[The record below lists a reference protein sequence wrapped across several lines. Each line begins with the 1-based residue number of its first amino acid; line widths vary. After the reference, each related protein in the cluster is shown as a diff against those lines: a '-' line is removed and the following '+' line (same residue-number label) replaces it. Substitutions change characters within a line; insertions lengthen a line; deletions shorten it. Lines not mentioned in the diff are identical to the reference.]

1 MTKTAAKSTAKSI
14 AKSTAKSTCWKD
26 RRLYARSHVI
36 LNGRLRG
43 GIEEQDCVLLDL
55 SASGAMVRLS
65 DPTPSPAHVAVTSE
79 HFGELHAR
87 VIWQMHNVVG
97 LRFADRPQ
105 QVARAIEAAAPH
117 LHLAS

>member
-1 MTKTAAKSTAKSI
+1 MTETPANATAWT
-14 AKSTAKSTCWKD
+14 D
-26 RRLYARSHVI
+26 RRLYGRSHVI

-65 DPTPSPAHVAVTSE
+65 DPAPSPAHVAVTTE
-79 HFGELHAR
+79 HFGELRGR
-87 VIWQMHNVVG
+87 VVWQMHNVIG

-105 QVARAIEAAAPH
+105 QVARIVQAAAPH
-117 LHLAS
+117 LRLAS

>member
-1 MTKTAAKSTAKSI
+1 MTETDAT
-14 AKSTAKSTCWKD
+14 STCWKD
-26 RRLYARSHVI
+26 RRSYARRHVI

-65 DPTPSPAHVAVTSE
+65 DPAPSPAHVAVTTE
-79 HFGELHAR
+79 HFGELRGR
-87 VIWQMHNVVG
+87 VIWQVHNAIG

-105 QVARAIEAAAPH
+105 QIARVVQAAAPH
-117 LHLAS
+117 LRLAS

>member
-1 MTKTAAKSTAKSI
+1 MTKTAAKTN
-14 AKSTAKSTCWKD
+14 AKSTCWKD
-26 RRLYARSHVI
+26 RRLFARSHVI

-43 GIEEQDCVLLDL
+43 GIEEQDCVVLDL

-65 DPTPSPAHVAVTSE
+65 DPAPSPAHVAVASE

-97 LRFADRPQ
+97 LRFADRPN
-105 QVARAIEAAAPH
+105 RSP
-117 LHLAS
+117 ASSRRRRHTCT

>member
-1 MTKTAAKSTAKSI
+1 MTETAAKAT
-14 AKSTAKSTCWKD
+14 TWND

-43 GIEEQDCVLLDL
+43 GIEEQDCMLLDL

-65 DPTPSPAHVAVTSE
+65 DPAPSPAHVAVTTE
-79 HFGELHAR
+79 HFGELRGR
-87 VIWQMHNVVG
+87 VIWQMHNVIG

-105 QVARAIEAAAPH
+105 QVARIVQAAAPH
-117 LHLAS
+117 LRLAS

>member
-1 MTKTAAKSTAKSI
+1 MTETAATA
-14 AKSTAKSTCWKD
+14 TCWKD

-36 LNGRLRG
+36 LQGRLHG

-65 DPTPSPAHVAVTSE
+65 DPAPSPAHVTVSSP
-79 HFGELHAR
+79 HFGELRGR
-87 VIWQMHNVVG
+87 VVWQAHNVIG

-105 QVARAIEAAAPH
+105 QVARIVQAAAPH
-117 LHLAS
+117 LRLAS